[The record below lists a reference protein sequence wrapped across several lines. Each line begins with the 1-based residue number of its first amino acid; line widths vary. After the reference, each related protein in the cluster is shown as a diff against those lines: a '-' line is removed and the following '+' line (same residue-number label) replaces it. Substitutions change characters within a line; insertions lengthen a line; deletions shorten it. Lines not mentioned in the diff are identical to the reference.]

1 MLEKKDRRFCSNVEK
16 QGGLETPKAIAVQR
30 HRKVNFLVAGV
41 AKMVH
46 QQLSLTVELGQLQG
60 SPVFC
65 QQPLPS
71 RPASLTESQTLLLR
85 APQRKR
91 VTWKL
96 RQVGS
101 CLDDAISA

>member
-1 MLEKKDRRFCSNVEK
+1 MLEKKDRRFWSNVEK
-16 QGGLETPKAIAVQR
+16 HGGLQTPKVIEVQR
-30 HRKVNFLVAGV
+30 HRKVNFLVTGV

-46 QQLSLTVELGQLQG
+46 QQLSLTVELSQLQG

-71 RPASLTESQTLLLR
+71 RPARLTESQTLLLR

-101 CLDDAISA
+101 CTDDVISV